1 MNFVIQYFRLDKFN
15 LNLKLKNGGHF
26 GFFI

>member
-1 MNFVIQYFRLDKFN
+1 MNYVIQYFRLDKVI
-15 LNLKLKNGGHF
+15 LNLKLKNGGNF